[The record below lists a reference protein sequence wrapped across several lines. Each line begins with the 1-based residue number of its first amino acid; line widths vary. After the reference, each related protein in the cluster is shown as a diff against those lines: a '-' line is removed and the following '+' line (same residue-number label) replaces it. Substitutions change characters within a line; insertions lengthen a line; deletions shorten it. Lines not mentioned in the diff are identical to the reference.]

1 MGETEDEAPLYP
13 PAAPAAS
20 RELPL
25 WRAIP
30 ALIRNPLRFV
40 PDTIYRQ
47 PLAFYRRLGIDYALV
62 ADPAL
67 VMSVLLGD
75 AAKYEKSALEQD
87 VLGPT
92 MGNGPLT
99 ASGDLWRWQRKVSA
113 PLFRHGDVLAH
124 VPRMAASAEN
134 QIRLWRETKL
144 AAGQAH
150 DIQPAMKDATF
161 DVITSTILA
170 GCTPEE
176 AAVIK
181 RAEEIASK
189 YIQWDIL
196 FRLLHLPAALWY
208 PYKHTLKS
216 AAMDMRAALHV
227 LIWRRKLAGGPPGD
241 ILARLESAVDPA
253 TGAPM
258 SDELVCDNL
267 ATFLEAGHE
276 TTALALTWTIYLLAR
291 SPVWQDRLREEAFA
305 VAGQGPIEPGHVE
318 RLPLTMRVLKE
329 SMRLY
334 PPVPTIVRVVR
345 EETILGGRKLAKGT
359 LVFVLVYATHR
370 HHSLWEDPDRFDP
383 DRFTPDRER
392 AMKRGQFM
400 PFGAGHRTCIG
411 MGFALVSAATML
423 ASFLRAARFEWDG
436 RHLPE
441 PLNLVNL
448 HPKGGMPVRL
458 TLL

>member
-1 MGETEDEAPLYP
+1 MGEADDQPLYP
-13 PAAPAAS
+13 PTAPAAS
-20 RELPL
+20 GELPL

-30 ALIRNPLRFV
+30 ALIRNPLRFI
-40 PDTIYRQ
+40 PETIYRQ
-47 PLAFYRRLGIDYALV
+47 PVAFHRRLGIDYALV
-62 ADPAL
+62 SDPAL
-67 VMSVLLGD
+67 IMSVLLGD
-75 AAKYEKSALEQD
+75 GAKYEKSALERD

-92 MGNGPLT
+92 MGDGPLT
-99 ASGDLWRWQRKVSA
+99 ASGELWRWQRKVSA
-113 PLFRHGDVLAH
+113 PLFRHADVFAH

-134 QIRLWRETKL
+134 QIRLWRET
-144 AAGQAH
+144 GHPTGEVH
-150 DIQPAMKDATF
+150 DIQPAMKDATL

-181 RAEEIASK
+181 RAEEIASR
-189 YIQWDIL
+189 YIHWDIV
-196 FRLLHLPAALWY
+196 FRLLQLPAALWY
-208 PYKHTLKS
+208 PYKNTLKS
-216 AAMDMRAALHV
+216 AALDMRAALHA
-227 LIWRRKLAGGPPGD
+227 LIWRRKQLARGPASD
-241 ILARLESAVDPA
+241 ILARLESAIDPA
-253 TGAPM
+253 TGSPM
-258 SDELVCDNL
+258 SEELVCDNL

-291 SPVWQDRLREEAFA
+291 SPAWQDRLREEAFA
-305 VAGQGPIEPGHVE
+305 AAGTGPIEAGHIE

-334 PPVPTIVRVVR
+334 PPVPTIVRVVT
-345 EETILGGRKLAKGT
+345 EETILDGRKLAKGT
-359 LVFVLVYATHR
+359 LVFVMVYATHR
-370 HHSLWEDPDRFDP
+370 HHSLWDDPDRFDP

-436 RHLPE
+436 RHHPE

-448 HPKGGMPVRL
+448 HPQGGMPVRL